1 MDMTDKAAHSRCNAE
16 MGRRGFLGGVLAAG
30 VAPVVVPAS
39 VLGKDAPS
47 NKIALGVVGLGARS
61 SGDVPTFLGNP
72 KIRLVAM
79 ADCNRRRLTSGW
91 ATKLVERT
99 YGKNHGV
106 RAVSDFREVCT
117 APDVDAVAV
126 ITNLHWHPYITLLAV
141 KNGKHVFMEKPF
153 APSVEEGRLIVEA
166 VKKKGVVFQVGF
178 QRRCDLN
185 FRWAAELALNGEL
198 GEIKEVICSTV
209 GNRHWDHMPEQPVPD
224 WMDWNRWCGPC
235 EVTPFNEKKLSIWPM
250 EFVSQYSPNGML
262 QCWGCHYLDLAQ
274 FGLRREDKMPVEVNG
289 FGTFLYPGSSLT
301 DTVVAWDVG
310 LTYDDGLRIKFVD
323 NATNRY
329 GLEHGLR
336 FVGTKGWAQGEDR
349 GFKTS
354 IPDIAKTAL
363 KPGKMPITLPY
374 YKGGV
379 IADFVSAIAEGRKEC
394 VMTQV
399 EKGWHSDVISQMA
412 MHSIMRGRKL
422 AFDMKS
428 VRYKNDEEANKLLR
442 VRPYRDGWNL
452 DDVRV

>member
-1 MDMTDKAAHSRCNAE
+1 MNNANTQ
-16 MGRRGFLGGVLAAG
+16 GGLSNASARRRSFIKGVLAAG
-30 VAPVVVPAS
+30 AAPMIVPAS
-39 VLGKDAPS
+39 VRGANAPS
-47 NKIALGVVGLGARS
+47 NKIALAVVGLGSRAG
-61 SGDVPTFLGNP
+61 GDVPAFLGNP

-91 ATKLVERT
+91 ATPLVERT

-117 APDVDAVAV
+117 AADVDAVAV

-153 APSVEEGRLIVEA
+153 APSVEEGRLIVDA
-166 VKKKGVVFQVGF
+166 VQKKGVVFQVGF

-185 FRWAAELALNGEL
+185 FYWAAELALNGEL
-198 GEIKEVICSTV
+198 GEIKEVVCSTV
-209 GNRHWDHMPEQPVPD
+209 GNRHWDVLPEQPVPE
-224 WMDWNRWCGPC
+224 WMDWKRWCGPC
-235 EVTPFNEKKLSIWPM
+235 KITPFHEKKLSIWPM
-250 EFVSQYSPNGML
+250 EFISEYSPSGML

-274 FGLRREDKMPVEVNG
+274 FGLQREHKLPVEVNG
-289 FGTFLYPGSSLT
+289 FGTFPYPGSSLT
-301 DTVVAWDVG
+301 DTAVAWDVDFV
-310 LTYDDGLRIKFVD
+310 YDDGIRIKFVD
-323 NATNRY
+323 NATNPY

-363 KPGKMPITLPY
+363 KPGKMPKTLPH

-379 IADFVSAIAEGRKEC
+379 IADFVAAVAEGRKEC
-394 VMTQV
+394 VMTQA
-399 EKGWHSDVISQMA
+399 EKCWHSDVMPQMA

-422 AFDMKS
+422 KFDAAAL
-428 VRYKNDEEANKLLR
+428 RYTNDEDANKLLKS
-442 VRPYRDGWNL
+442 RPYQNGWSL